1 MYKSGINVYSFLNRN
16 FAILQPDCQ
25 MKRIYLTSI
34 VVLLLVTAVH
44 ADQID
49 SIAWLIKQGN
59 SQRLCQLLAPSVEL
73 TMGDVENTYS
83 KRQAIDVITRFFNE
97 HKPVTSKLLHKVN
110 SGHKF
115 LFGVVIYTSTN
126 GVYRIAYTIDAS
138 KGSVSIIELRIEL
151 RADA

>member
-1 MYKSGINVYSFLNRN
+1 
-16 FAILQPDCQ
+16 
-25 MKRIYLTSI
+25 MKRFYITSL
-34 VVLLLVTAVH
+34 VLLLLVSTVN

-59 SQRLCQLLAPSVEL
+59 SQRLSQLLSPTVEI
-73 TMGDVENTYS
+73 TIGDKEDTYS

-110 SGHKF
+110 SGSKF

-126 GVYRIAYTIDAS
+126 GVYRIGYTIDITQKS
-138 KGSVSIIELRIEL
+138 TRIIELRI
-151 RADA
+151 DAQKTK